1 MDKKSVLL
9 QSTYLPPIV
18 WISELKRADK
28 VIIEC
33 CDHYQKQTYRTRSK
47 ILTGQGVMDLNVP
60 VLRTGEK
67 MAMKDV
73 EISYKED
80 WQHLHWRALESSY
93 GSSPFFEYYQDD
105 FAPLY
110 DNKLSSLLELNNRLL
125 EVILEELNIK
135 KDISYTEEYISRETA
150 EAEGLLDLREAFS
163 PKREN
168 ERESLIKPY
177 YQVFAEKYG
186 YVKGLSIVDLLFNM
200 GPESVLYL

>member
-1 MDKKSVLL
+1 MNKKTVLL
-9 QSTYLPPIV
+9 QSSYLPPIA

-47 ILTGQGVMDLNVP
+47 ILTGQGVMDLGVP
-60 VLRTGEK
+60 VLKTGEK
-67 MAMKDV
+67 MVMKNV
-73 EISYKED
+73 EISYKEE
-80 WQHLHWRALESSY
+80 WQHLHWRAFESSY

-105 FAPLY
+105 FAPFY
-110 DNKLSSLLELNNRLL
+110 EDKVDKLLTLNNGLL

-135 KDISYTEEYISRETA
+135 KDISYSDEYFPLDVIERE
-150 EAEGLLDLREAFS
+150 GIVDLREAFS
-163 PKREN
+163 PKKEN
-168 ERESLIKPY
+168 ERDLLIKPY

-186 YVKGLSIVDLLFNM
+186 FVKGLSIVDLLFNM